1 MNLDDIDTRLC
12 EALQRDGR
20 ASMESL
26 AASVGLSRVA
36 ARARVARLVESGTL
50 RIVGIV
56 HPSTQQLRA
65 FAHLSITVD
74 GPASAIGRV
83 IAESDTVPLVS
94 VVAGRAALV
103 AEARAAG
110 TGALRDEVNRIAA
123 TPGVVHVESTLYTE
137 RVKDLFAPP
146 TPIAPAEIDDV
157 DRAILDILKSD
168 GRTSYA
174 SLARETNFSPSAV
187 RGRVQHLLASGVVR
201 VTALVAPGKVG
212 LRHMCGFGLRLHGP
226 DEDADVAAIAALEA
240 VSYLSLTLGRYD
252 AIGTLLVS
260 TQAELVSALD
270 EIRELAGVESL
281 ESWAHLDVIKQDH
294 SLS

>member
-1 MNLDDIDTRLC
+1 
-12 EALQRDGR
+12 
-20 ASMESL
+20 MESL
-26 AASVGLSRVA
+26 AATVGLSRVA
-36 ARARVARLVESGTL
+36 ARARVTRLIDSGTL
-50 RIVGIV
+50 RVVGIV

-74 GPASAIGRV
+74 GAASSIGRV

-137 RVKDLFAPP
+137 RVKDVFAPP
-146 TPIAPAEIDDV
+146 TPIVPAEIDDV
-157 DRAILDILKSD
+157 DRAILEVLKSD
-168 GRTSYA
+168 GRASYA
-174 SLARETNFSPSAV
+174 RLARETHFSPSTV
-187 RGRVQHLLASGVVR
+187 RGRVQHLLSSGVVR
-201 VTALVAPGKVG
+201 VTALVTPGKVG
-212 LRHMCGFGLRLHGP
+212 LRYMCGFGLRLRGP
-226 DEDADVAAIAALEA
+226 DEGADVAAVASLEA

-252 AIGTLLVS
+252 AIGTLLVG
-260 TQAELVSALD
+260 TQEELVGALD
-270 EIRELAGVESL
+270 RIRDLSGVESL
-281 ESWAHLDVIKQDH
+281 ESWAHIDVIKQDH